1 MVLLQHAMRSIKLP
15 DTFIDLIIHMFE
27 ARQIAIITHYGL
39 TESFIAGDGID
50 QGETISPLLWRIFYD
65 PLLYRI
71 QHMES
76 LGYSINIPWKND
88 VRSPQSTTY

>member
-1 MVLLQHAMRSIKLP
+1 MAKAFDSIGMEPLAKAMTRLKLPNDFIKLIIN
-15 DTFIDLIIHMFE
+15 TFDK
-27 ARQIAIITHYGL
+27 RQIAIITHYGL
-39 TESFIAGDGID
+39 THLFTAEDGID

-76 LGYSINIPWKND
+76 LGYVMRID
-88 VRSPQSTTY
+88 